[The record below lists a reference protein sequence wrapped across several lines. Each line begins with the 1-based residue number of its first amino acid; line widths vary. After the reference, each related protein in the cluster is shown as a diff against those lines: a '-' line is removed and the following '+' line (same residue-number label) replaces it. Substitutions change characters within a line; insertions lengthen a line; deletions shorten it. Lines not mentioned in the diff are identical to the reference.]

1 MYHPWT
7 TLKNQV
13 LVCGQSDAF
22 FKRATKKDF
31 MLFVVTERNAHTEHY
46 RFFFFSVAAC
56 HPDLAAVSNTWK

>member
-7 TLKNQV
+7 TLKTQV

-46 RFFFFSVAAC
+46 RVFFFSV
-56 HPDLAAVSNTWK
+56 